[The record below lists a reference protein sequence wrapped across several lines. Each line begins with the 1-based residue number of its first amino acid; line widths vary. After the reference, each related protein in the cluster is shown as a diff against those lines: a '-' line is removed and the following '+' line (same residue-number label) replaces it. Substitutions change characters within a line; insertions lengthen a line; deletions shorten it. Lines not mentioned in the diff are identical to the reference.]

1 MSSIEIGSTHLPV
14 LKAISLNLRS
24 LPRSASWTALLSGLL
39 VVFVSTTGPIAILY
53 QATDAAKLST
63 SLTNSWLFAVF
74 MGSGLFGLLLSLR
87 YGMPII
93 GSWASTTT
101 ALLVSGLVDHSFS
114 DVIGA
119 YIGASLLLMVVGY
132 TGFFNRLMKSI
143 PQPIIMAMLAGVLLV
158 FGTRIFTSTQVN
170 PILGFMML
178 VVYFVGRT
186 MKLRAPLLGAFAVG
200 LVTVILQ
207 SKVALPSIAV
217 RVVEPVWTNPT
228 FSIGT
233 FLTLTIPIF
242 LMVMTTQNA
251 PGLALL
257 KAVNYEP
264 PVNQVV
270 QMGGI
275 LSLLGAGFGGA
286 GVNISAMTAT
296 IAISPESDPNP
307 QTRYFAGV
315 VSGVAYCLAALFAG
329 VFSSLYGAFPI
340 ELTAILAGLALL
352 PVIMSALHD
361 AVVDREFRDAAVV
374 TFLVTISGVS
384 GWGIGAPFWGLIA
397 GSVVF
402 RISHWSPRNTPK
414 KIL

>member
-119 YIGASLLLMVVGY
+119 YVGASLLLMVVGY

>member
-158 FGTRIFTSTQVN
+158 FGTRIFTSTKVN

-200 LVTVILQ
+200 LITVILQ